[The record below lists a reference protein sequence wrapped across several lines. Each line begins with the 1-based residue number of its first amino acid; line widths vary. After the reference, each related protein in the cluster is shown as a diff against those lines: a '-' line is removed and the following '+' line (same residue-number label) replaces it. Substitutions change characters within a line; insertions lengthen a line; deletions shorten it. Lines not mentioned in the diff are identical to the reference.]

1 MVRAQLLKS
10 TVTLA
15 CAVVALASLA
25 AAAAAGPDDKPAPTG
40 VWMQAEGEAKIE
52 FIDKE
57 VLKIYPHGDN
67 ESVIV
72 VCRYTIDKDELVEA
86 KITEIDGTAKDKV
99 KEIVPIGT
107 KFSFKWRLKDATAT
121 LEDLEGDEI
130 PKHLEGKYEKKN

>member
-1 MVRAQLLKS
+1 MLHAQS
-10 TVTLA
+10 IRSSATLA
-15 CAVVALASLA
+15 CAILALGSLT
-25 AAAAAGPDDKPAPTG
+25 AAGDDKPALSG
-40 VWMQAEGEAKIE
+40 VWAQAEGEAQIE
-52 FIDKE
+52 FVDKD

-72 VCRYTIDKDELVEA
+72 VCSYTINKDALVET
-86 KITEIDGTAKDKV
+86 KITEIEGTAKEKV

-107 KFSFKWRLKDATAT
+107 KFSFKWQVNGATAA